1 MVDLASLKSDVYKL
15 DVDKLENVLPGL
27 NRSKS
32 KVDKSDVDK
41 LVPVPVNL
49 SKLRY
54 VVKNDA

>member
-15 DVDKLENVLPGL
+15 DIDKLENVLPGL

-49 SKLRY
+49 SKLSY
-54 VVKNDA
+54 VVKSDA